1 MDKQTVK
8 FAKGDAI
15 TVKGSKV
22 TFEGEPALIAVSV
35 TKGATTLV
43 FRDASGVPAWSGQGG
58 K

>member
-22 TFEGEPALIAVSV
+22 TFEGKPALIAVSV